1 MTAPLKAKAEAL
13 PQKPGIYFFKNGK
26 GEIIYIGKARDLRD
40 RVRSYFQPTED
51 PKVRNILAETAEID
65 VILTDSEREAA
76 FLENNFVQQ
85 YQPRFN
91 LRLKDDKSFPYLKMN
106 IQDPFPGVRF
116 SRKVEQDGARYFG
129 PFSPA
134 GEVRRTIHLLNK
146 YFQIRN
152 CAEEIPGKRK
162 RPCLDYELGLCAAPC
177 VGFIAAKDYRRRVN
191 DALLF
196 LEGKTGRLTKILGTR
211 MARAAE
217 SEDFEEAARLRDII
231 RTLETIKVKPK
242 LISVRLENQDIFGHA
257 REAQSHA
264 VDVFLMREGKVR
276 ESKGFV
282 VDDKAGRSDGAILE
296 EVMSAY
302 YRNHE
307 IPERILV
314 PFDMPGKKNLAA
326 SLSAIAGRKIEIGI
340 PSRGKNRNLIDLAA
354 KNAEILLH
362 KKNADRAP
370 LEEIRRE
377 LGLEI
382 LPVRIDGFDVSNTG
396 GTETVASLVTFVN
409 GRPDKDGYRKYRI
422 RTVEGPNDVAS
433 LGEVMRRRYA
443 RALEEKQPLPDL
455 ILVDGGKP
463 QIGTA
468 RKVLSELGLERLPL
482 ISLAKKEEIVF
493 TPSHKGGLKLD
504 RTSPALKLFQHV
516 RDEAHRFALR
526 YHRQRRSRRS
536 FD

>member
-1 MTAPLKAKAEAL
+1 MTAPLKVKADAL
-13 PQKPGIYFFKNGK
+13 PEKPGIYFFKNGK
-26 GEIIYIGKARDLRD
+26 GEVVYIGKARDLRD

-65 VILTDSEREAA
+65 FILTDSEREAA
-76 FLENNFVQQ
+76 FLENNFVQR

-91 LRLKDDKSFPYLKMN
+91 LRLKDDKSFPYLKLN

-116 SRKVEQDGARYFG
+116 SRKVEQDGAGYFG

-134 GEVRRTIHLLNK
+134 GEVRRTIHLVNK

-152 CAEEIPGKRK
+152 CVEDIPGKRK
-162 RPCLDYELGLCAAPC
+162 RPCLDYDLGLCAAPC
-177 VGFIAAKDYRRRVN
+177 CGFIGAKDYRRRVN

-196 LEGKTGRLTKILGTR
+196 LAGKTGRLSKILGAR

-257 REAQSHA
+257 REARGHA

-282 VDDKAGRSDGAILE
+282 VEDKAGRPDGAILE

-307 IPERILV
+307 IPPRILA
-314 PFDMPGKKNLAA
+314 PFDIPGKKNLVA
-326 SLSAIAGRKIEIGI
+326 SLSAIAGRKVEMVI

-354 KNAEILLH
+354 KNAEILLR
-362 KKNADRAP
+362 KKGADRAP
-370 LEEIRRE
+370 LEEIRGE
-377 LGLEI
+377 LGLEA

-396 GTETVASLVTFVN
+396 GTETVASLVTFLK
-409 GRPDKDGYRKYRI
+409 GRPDKGGYRKYRI
-422 RTVEGPNDVAS
+422 KTVEGPNDVAS
-433 LGEVMRRRYA
+433 LGEVIRRRYA
-443 RALEEKQPLPDL
+443 RVLEEKQPLPDL

-463 QIGTA
+463 QFGTA
-468 RKVLSELGLERLPL
+468 RKVLAELGLERLPL
-482 ISLAKKEEIVF
+482 VSLAKKEEIVF
-493 TPSHKGGLKLD
+493 TPGHKDGLKLD
-504 RTSPALKLFQHV
+504 PTSPALKLFQHV
-516 RDEAHRFALR
+516 RDEAHRFAIR
-526 YHRQRRSRRS
+526 YHRQRRSKRS